1 MRSQKKVIF
10 NRMKDEC
17 KNLNT
22 HWKEGRYTQRM
33 DYIVQQRVILMDYII
48 RPQVMHTV

>member
-10 NRMKDEC
+10 NRMKDGC
-17 KNLNT
+17 QNLNT

-33 DYIVQQRVILMDYII
+33 DYIVQYSCKM
-48 RPQVMHTV
+48 